1 MITAAGIKKILY
13 AETSVVTADLTPALV
28 KAMIAAAKTAKNE
41 VLNVH
46 GDTWTLEEAEAS
58 VTGYKNALTGQKYR
72 QDIEM
77 GDITA
82 NFTIGQYE
90 NQQKA
95 DLMGGEA
102 LKKGGS
108 GSDKDVAI
116 GWKRAQGIVEK
127 YKCMMFLTKDDQWCI
142 FPKAQ
147 VVAREANTDKAVGLA
162 VKAIAL
168 EPDNK
173 AVSSEYWFDGAEV
186 DGAVAVG

>member
-13 AETSVVTADLTPALV
+13 AETSVVTADLTPVSL
-28 KAMIAAAKTAKNE
+28 KAIIAAAKTAKDE

-72 QDIEM
+72 QDVEM

-90 NQQKA
+90 YQQKA
-95 DLMGGEA
+95 NLMGGEVT
-102 LKKGGS
+102 KKGGA
-108 GSDKDVAI
+108 GSDKDSAI
-116 GWKRAQGIVEK
+116 GWKRAQGVVEK
-127 YKCMMFLTKDDQWCI
+127 YKCMMFLTKDDQWCV

-147 VVAREANTDKAVGLA
+147 VIARESNTDKAVGLA

-168 EPDNK
+168 EPNNK
-173 AVSSEYWFDGAEV
+173 DVSSEYWFDGEEV
-186 DGAVAVG
+186 ENASEVG